1 MTKFKTLLLCV
12 LCLAAST
19 VLAQEQT
26 QQQPPTQTLQ
36 VGDTVTVNS
45 DATHYLT
52 GEKISQWVYKVTH
65 RIRQIGSKQWG
76 NGILIRGINSWL
88 SPESVTKVGEQ
99 RPAMAEQPKEE
110 APVAIEQP
118 KEEAPGVIEQ
128 PKEEAPVVAEQAKE
142 ETPVV
147 AEQAKEETPVV
158 AEQAKEETPV
168 VTEQAKEEAP
178 VVTEQAKEELPAN
191 EPIILRGRL
200 VRADGSA
207 AIPGALITLAN
218 QNISTETNANGE
230 FTFYYIE
237 PGDEEVLVDA
247 EGYLSTI
254 ELVQIADNKATNM
267 GEIALQQNIVKEV
280 TDEILLNLT
289 EEEMTDDEG
298 RSQAQASSS
307 SASTDV
313 FNSTTSFAWSTARYR
328 NRGYNSTAETYYIEG
343 LPFNSAERGQFN
355 YSAMGGLNDASRY
368 KEVLNPMEA
377 SDFAFGSLGQST
389 NYMMGASRYA
399 QGWKV
404 GAAGT
409 NRNYKAR
416 VNATYSSGVMSNG
429 WAITAQLAY
438 RFSPYID
445 NKGII
450 GEGIK
455 YYSLG
460 YFFTAERIWDNSRL
474 KLITFGAPTERG
486 QNAAVTQEVYDLTGT
501 IYYNPY
507 WGYQNGKVR
516 NSRIV
521 KSYDPTVIAAYEWKI
536 DEQQRLKAAVGYH
549 YSMYSNSALNYYN
562 APDPRPDYYRNLPS
576 AMWDGQI
583 GNPYY
588 ETSQD
593 QLYDKDGKPY
603 GWGLFIGEDM
613 LGNSLGSGFIG
624 DDGNLVGPS
633 VNKEQY
639 NALVNLWKNRD
650 NKTTQIDWE
659 NIYASNYANN
669 ANDPNASARYFIERR
684 HNDIQEATASI
695 NYQNTQFSHLK
706 MTAGLEGRF
715 SQGIHYKTV
724 DDLLGGNQWIDI
736 DAFADRD
743 IKELATNSG
752 FTQED
757 IQLIRQNETRDG
769 YELNKKD
776 GDRFGYDYRI
786 NMGNLKAWFQN
797 QWTFHEVDLYYA
809 LQLNFNSMQRT
820 TNMVNGRAWYLTSLA
835 IKQGD
840 EENYWK
846 YYGKS
851 AFERIEAED
860 PSILKVGNTIVG
872 DAHYFLDPAFKLG
885 LVYKINGRN
894 RLKLN
899 GLAETVAPYAR
910 DAYISQRVHDR
921 VVQNIYTHDKAKSLK
936 DFYAASEKVVSADL
950 TYEFNYPIVRGR
962 VTGFFTQTWNGTEL
976 NGYYDDEARTFVN
989 QALTGIDKRYLGVE
1003 AAISVKLGTYFTL
1016 TGVASVG
1023 DYRYTSDAIAVTS
1036 AENGMPM
1043 TQDQK
1048 TQALVFETTDKVLLK
1063 GLKLSTGPQANAS
1076 MKLGFFHPKMWFADV
1091 TLNYHDWN
1099 YLSVAPSRRMQGLFT
1114 GRRLDG
1120 TSVNGWFGDEYSN
1133 AVATTDNMQLIQPT
1147 VDENGDVNYNN
1158 AVLDANG
1165 VPVLK
1170 YPFNIMTMQESLA
1183 STNPWYRFTIDVS
1196 VGKLIYLKNRQSLS
1210 INLSITNLTNNTH
1223 FKTGGYQ
1230 QARLP
1235 RAVRQGQL
1243 DYKNSVITANAWKYP
1258 SKYYYAWGT
1267 NFFLTVTY
1275 KF

>member
-1 MTKFKTLLLCV
+1 MMCV
-12 LCLAAST
+12 LCIGLTAF
-19 VLAQEQT
+19 AQT
-26 QQQPPTQTLQ
+26 SLKGR
-36 VGDTVTVNS
+36 VID
-45 DATHYLT
+45 DAT
-52 GEKISQWVYKVTH
+52 Q
-65 RIRQIGSKQWG
+65 
-76 NGILIRGINSWL
+76 
-88 SPESVTKVGEQ
+88 
-99 RPAMAEQPKEE
+99 
-110 APVAIEQP
+110 
-118 KEEAPGVIEQ
+118 
-128 PKEEAPVVAEQAKE
+128 
-142 ETPVV
+142 TPVV
-147 AEQAKEETPVV
+147 
-158 AEQAKEETPV
+158 
-168 VTEQAKEEAP
+168 
-178 VVTEQAKEELPAN
+178 
-191 EPIILRGRL
+191 
-200 VRADGSA
+200 
-207 AIPGALITLAN
+207 GARITLAN
-218 QNISTETNANGE
+218 QNISTTTNASGD
-230 FTFYYIE
+230 FLLLYLDAM
-237 PGDEEVLVDA
+237 DEEVLIEA
-247 EGYLSTI
+247 EGYMATLELI
-254 ELVQIADNKATNM
+254 NLKENQANELVTVQ
-267 GEIALQQNIVKEV
+267 LQQDVV
-280 TDEILLNLT
+280 TQTQDEILLNLT

-355 YSAMGGLNDASRY
+355 YSSMGGLNDASRY

-377 SDFAFGSLGQST
+377 SDFSFGGLGQST

-416 VNATYSSGVMSNG
+416 LNATYSSGVMSNG
-429 WAITAQLAY
+429 WAITAQIAY
-438 RFSPYID
+438 RFSPYVD

-460 YFFTAERIWDNSRL
+460 YFFTAERIWDNARL

-486 QNAAVTQEVYDLTGT
+486 QNAAVTQEVYDLTGSNN
-501 IYYNPY
+501 YNPY

-536 DEQQRLKAAVGYH
+536 DEQQKLKAAVGYH
-549 YSMYSNSALNYYN
+549 YSMYSNSALNYFN

-583 GNPYY
+583 ANPWY
-588 ETSQD
+588 ETSAD
-593 QLYDKDGKPY
+593 QLYRADGTPY
-603 GWGLFIGEDM
+603 GYGLFIGEDM
-613 LGNSLGSGFIG
+613 MGNYLGSAWIA

-639 NALVNLWKNRD
+639 NTLVNLWKTRD
-650 NKTTQIDWE
+650 NKTTQIDWD
-659 NIYASNYANN
+659 NIYAANYANN
-669 ANDPNASARYFIERR
+669 ANDPTASARYFIERR
-684 HNDIQEATASI
+684 HNDIQEATAAI
-695 NYQNTQFSHLK
+695 NYQNTQFEHLK

-743 IKELATNSG
+743 IKELASNSG

-757 IQLIRQNETRDG
+757 IKLIRQNETREG

-797 QWTFHEVDLYYA
+797 EWTFHEIDLYYA

-820 TNMVNGRAWYLTSLA
+820 TNMINGRAWYLTKLA
-835 IKQGD
+835 VEQGD
-840 EENYWK
+840 AENYWK

-851 AFERIEAED
+851 AFERIDAGD
-860 PSILKVGNTIVG
+860 ATIQNVGNTIVG

-899 GLAETVAPYAR
+899 ALAETTAPYAR

-921 VVQNIYTHDKAKSLK
+921 VVDNIYTHDNAKSLA
-936 DFYAASEKVVSADL
+936 DFYAASEKVASADL

-962 VTGFFTQTWNGTEL
+962 VTGFFTQSWNGTEL

-989 QALTGIDKRYLGVE
+989 QALTGIDKRYLGIE
-1003 AAISVKLGTYFTL
+1003 AALAVKLGTYFTL
-1016 TGVASVG
+1016 TGAASVG
-1023 DYRYTSDAIAVTS
+1023 DYRYTSDANSVTS

-1043 TQDQK
+1043 TQDQG
-1048 TQALVFETTDKVLLK
+1048 TMDLVFETRDKVLLK
-1063 GLKLSTGPQANAS
+1063 GLKLSSGPQVNAS
-1076 MKLGFFHPKMWFADV
+1076 LKLSFFHSKMWFADV
-1091 TLNYHDWN
+1091 TVNYHDWN
-1099 YLSVAPSRRMQGLFT
+1099 YLSVAPSRRMQGLYT
-1114 GRRLDG
+1114 GRRTDG
-1120 TSVNGWFGDEYSN
+1120 TAVNGWFGDTYTNAIETTDGLDLRVDVDANGN
-1133 AVATTDNMQLIQPT
+1133 AVY
-1147 VDENGDVNYNN
+1147 EN

-1170 YPFNIMTMQESLA
+1170 YPFNLMTMQESLA
-1183 STNPWYRFTIDVS
+1183 ATNPLNRFTVDAS
-1196 VGKLIYLKNRQSLS
+1196 VGKLIYLKNRQSVS
-1210 INLSITNLTNNTH
+1210 INLSVTNLTNNTH

-1243 DYKNSVITANAWKYP
+1243 DYKNSTITSNAWKYP
-1258 SKYYYAWGT
+1258 SKYYYAWGI

>member
-1 MTKFKTLLLCV
+1 MRNKLFSLMCV
-12 LCLAAST
+12 LAIGLTAY
-19 VLAQEQT
+19 AQT
-26 QQQPPTQTLQ
+26 SLKGR
-36 VGDTVTVNS
+36 VID
-45 DATHYLT
+45 DATQAP
-52 GEKISQWVYKVTH
+52 I
-65 RIRQIGSKQWG
+65 
-76 NGILIRGINSWL
+76 
-88 SPESVTKVGEQ
+88 VGA
-99 RPAMAEQPKEE
+99 R
-110 APVAIEQP
+110 
-118 KEEAPGVIEQ
+118 
-128 PKEEAPVVAEQAKE
+128 
-142 ETPVV
+142 
-147 AEQAKEETPVV
+147 
-158 AEQAKEETPV
+158 
-168 VTEQAKEEAP
+168 
-178 VVTEQAKEELPAN
+178 
-191 EPIILRGRL
+191 
-200 VRADGSA
+200 
-207 AIPGALITLAN
+207 ITLAN
-218 QNISTETNANGE
+218 QNISTTTNASGD
-230 FTFYYIE
+230 FLLLYLDAM
-237 PGDEEVLVDA
+237 DEEVLIEAD
-247 EGYLSTI
+247 GYVAAL
-254 ELVQIADNKATNM
+254 ELINIKENEANEMLLIQM
-267 GEIALQQNIVKEV
+267 QQDVV
-280 TDEILLNLT
+280 TQTQDEILLNLT

-328 NRGYNSTAETYYIEG
+328 NRGYSATAETYYIEG

-377 SDFAFGSLGQST
+377 SDFSFGGLGQST

-416 VNATYSSGVMSNG
+416 VNATYASGVMANG

-438 RFSPYID
+438 RFSPYVD
-445 NKGII
+445 CKGII

-460 YFFTAERIWDNSRL
+460 YFFTAERVWDNMRL

-486 QNAAVTQEVYDLTGT
+486 QNAAVTQEVYDLTGST
-501 IYYNPY
+501 NYNPY
-507 WGYQNGKVR
+507 WGYQNGQVR

-521 KSYDPTVIAAYEWKI
+521 KSYDPTFIAAYEWKI
-536 DEQQRLKAAVGYH
+536 DEQQKLKAAVGYH
-549 YSMYSNSALNYYN
+549 YSMYSNSALNYFN

-583 GNPYY
+583 ANPYY
-588 ETSQD
+588 EPSAE
-593 QLYDKDGKPY
+593 QLYREDGTPY
-603 GWGLFIGEDM
+603 GYGLFIGEDM
-613 LGNSLGSGFIG
+613 NGTYLGSAWVG

-639 NALVNLWKNRD
+639 NTLVNLWKNRD
-650 NKTTQIDWE
+650 NKTTQIDWD
-659 NIYASNYANN
+659 NIYAANYANN
-669 ANDPNASARYFIERR
+669 ANDPTASARYFIERR
-684 HNDIQEATASI
+684 HNDIQEATASV
-695 NYQNTQFSHLK
+695 NYQNTQFEHLK
-706 MTAGLEGRF
+706 MTAGLEARF

-743 IKELATNSG
+743 IKELASNGG
-752 FTQED
+752 FTQAD
-757 IQLIRQNETRDG
+757 IENVRKNEVA
-769 YELNKKD
+769 
-776 GDRFGYDYRI
+776 GDYNNVINDTKRHFGYDYRI
-786 NMGNLKAWFQN
+786 NMGNVKAWFQN
-797 QWTFHEVDLYYA
+797 EWTFHEIDLYYA
-809 LQLNFNSMQRT
+809 LQLNFNTMQRT
-820 TNMVNGRAWYLTSLA
+820 TNMLNGRAWYLTKIA
-835 IKQGD
+835 D
-840 EENYWK
+840 EK
-846 YYGKS
+846 TAADATRYYGANAYAQIK
-851 AFERIEAED
+851 AAEAAGT
-860 PSILKVGNTIVG
+860 LHAGTTYVG

-899 GLAETVAPYAR
+899 ALAETTAPYAR

-921 VVQNIYTHDKAKSLK
+921 VVDNIYTHDNAQNLT
-936 DFYAASEKVVSADL
+936 DFFAASEKVASADL

-962 VTGFFTQTWNGTEL
+962 VTGFFTQSWNGTEL

-1003 AAISVKLGTYFTL
+1003 AALAVKLGTYFTL
-1016 TGVASVG
+1016 TGAASVG
-1023 DYRYTSDAIAVTS
+1023 DYRYTSDANSVTS

-1043 TQDQK
+1043 TQDQG
-1048 TQALVFETTDKVLLK
+1048 TMDLVFETRDKVLLK
-1063 GLKLSTGPQANAS
+1063 GLKLSSGPQLNAS
-1076 MKLGFFHPKMWFADV
+1076 LKLSFFHSKMWFTDV
-1091 TLNYHDWN
+1091 TVNYHDWN

-1114 GRRLDG
+1114 GRRTDR
-1120 TSVNGWFGDEYSN
+1120 TSVNGWFGDSYAN
-1133 AVATTDNMQLIQPT
+1133 AIETTDGQELRAD
-1147 VDENGDVNYNN
+1147 VDENGNAVYEN

-1170 YPFNIMTMQESLA
+1170 YPFNLMTMQESLA
-1183 STNPWYRFTIDVS
+1183 ATNPLNRFTVDAS
-1196 VGKLIYLKNRQSLS
+1196 VGKLIYLKNRQSVS
-1210 INLSITNLTNNTH
+1210 INLSVTNLTNNTH

-1243 DYKNSVITANAWKYP
+1243 DYHNSSITANAWKYP
-1258 SKYYYAWGT
+1258 SKYYYAWGI

>member
-1 MTKFKTLLLCV
+1 MRNKLFSMMCV
-12 LCLAAST
+12 LCIGLTAF
-19 VLAQEQT
+19 AQT
-26 QQQPPTQTLQ
+26 SLKGRVIDDATQTPI
-36 VGDTVTVNS
+36 VG
-45 DATHYLT
+45 A
-52 GEKISQWVYKVTH
+52 
-65 RIRQIGSKQWG
+65 R
-76 NGILIRGINSWL
+76 
-88 SPESVTKVGEQ
+88 
-99 RPAMAEQPKEE
+99 
-110 APVAIEQP
+110 
-118 KEEAPGVIEQ
+118 
-128 PKEEAPVVAEQAKE
+128 
-142 ETPVV
+142 
-147 AEQAKEETPVV
+147 
-158 AEQAKEETPV
+158 
-168 VTEQAKEEAP
+168 
-178 VVTEQAKEELPAN
+178 
-191 EPIILRGRL
+191 
-200 VRADGSA
+200 
-207 AIPGALITLAN
+207 ITLAN
-218 QNISTETNANGE
+218 QNISTTTNASGD
-230 FTFYYIE
+230 FLLLYLDAM
-237 PGDEEVLVDA
+237 DEEVLIEA
-247 EGYLSTI
+247 EGYMATLELI
-254 ELVQIADNKATNM
+254 NLKENQANELVTVQ
-267 GEIALQQNIVKEV
+267 LQQDVV
-280 TDEILLNLT
+280 TQTQDEILLNLT

-377 SDFAFGSLGQST
+377 SDFSFGGLGQST

-416 VNATYSSGVMSNG
+416 LNATYSSGVMSNG
-429 WAITAQLAY
+429 WAITAQIAY
-438 RFSPYID
+438 RFSPYVD

-460 YFFTAERIWDNSRL
+460 YFFTAERVWDNARL

-486 QNAAVTQEVYDLTGT
+486 QNAAVTQEVYDLTGSNN
-501 IYYNPY
+501 YNPY

-536 DEQQRLKAAVGYH
+536 DEQQKLKAAVGYH
-549 YSMYSNSALNYYN
+549 YSMYSNSALNYFN

-583 GNPYY
+583 ANPWY
-588 ETSQD
+588 ETSAD
-593 QLYDKDGKPY
+593 QLYRADGTPY
-603 GWGLFIGEDM
+603 GYGLFIGEDM
-613 LGNSLGSGFIG
+613 MGNYLGSAWIA

-639 NALVNLWKNRD
+639 NTLVNLWKTRD
-650 NKTTQIDWE
+650 NKTTQIDWN
-659 NIYASNYANN
+659 NIYAANYANN
-669 ANDPNASARYFIERR
+669 ANDPTASARYFIERR
-684 HNDIQEATASI
+684 HNDIQEATAAI
-695 NYQNTQFSHLK
+695 NYQNTQFEHLK

-743 IKELATNSG
+743 IKELASNSG

-757 IQLIRQNETRDG
+757 IKLIRQNETREG

-797 QWTFHEVDLYYA
+797 EWTFHEIDLYYA

-820 TNMVNGRAWYLTSLA
+820 TNMINGRAWYLTKLA
-835 IKQGD
+835 VEQGD
-840 EENYWK
+840 AENYWK

-851 AFERIEAED
+851 AFERIDAGD
-860 PSILKVGNTIVG
+860 ATIQNVGNTIVG

-899 GLAETVAPYAR
+899 ALAETTAPYAR

-921 VVQNIYTHDKAKSLK
+921 VVDNIYTHDNAKSLA
-936 DFYAASEKVVSADL
+936 DFYASSEKVASADL

-962 VTGFFTQTWNGTEL
+962 VTGFFTQSWNGTEL

-989 QALTGIDKRYLGVE
+989 QALTGIDKRYLGIE
-1003 AAISVKLGTYFTL
+1003 AALAVKLGTYFTL
-1016 TGVASVG
+1016 TGAASVG
-1023 DYRYTSDAIAVTS
+1023 DYRYTSDANSVTS

-1043 TQDQK
+1043 TQDQG
-1048 TQALVFETTDKVLLK
+1048 TMDLVFETRDKVLLK
-1063 GLKLSTGPQANAS
+1063 GLKLSSGPQVNAS
-1076 MKLGFFHPKMWFADV
+1076 LKLSFFHSKMWFADV
-1091 TLNYHDWN
+1091 TVNYHDWN
-1099 YLSVAPSRRMQGLFT
+1099 YLSVAPSRRMQGLYT
-1114 GRRLDG
+1114 GRRTDG
-1120 TSVNGWFGDEYSN
+1120 TAVNGWFGDTYTNAIETTDGLDLRVDVDANGN
-1133 AVATTDNMQLIQPT
+1133 AVY
-1147 VDENGDVNYNN
+1147 EN

-1170 YPFNIMTMQESLA
+1170 YPFNLMTMQESLA
-1183 STNPWYRFTIDVS
+1183 ATNPLNRFTVDAS
-1196 VGKLIYLKNRQSLS
+1196 VGKLIYLKNRQSVS
-1210 INLSITNLTNNTH
+1210 INLSVTNLTNNTH

-1243 DYKNSVITANAWKYP
+1243 DYKNSTITSNAWKYP
-1258 SKYYYAWGT
+1258 SKYYYAWGI